1 MAQNAWLSVKADPD
15 IMFST
20 PYEQR
25 WQAAANLLGIDLNL
39 LSDQIGHA

>member
-1 MAQNAWLSVKADPD
+1 MTQNAWLSVPASAH
-15 IMFST
+15 IMFDI